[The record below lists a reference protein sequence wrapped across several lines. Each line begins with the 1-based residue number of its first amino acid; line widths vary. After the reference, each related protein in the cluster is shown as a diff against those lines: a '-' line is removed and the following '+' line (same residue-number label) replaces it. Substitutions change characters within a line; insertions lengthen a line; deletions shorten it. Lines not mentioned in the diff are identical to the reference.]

1 MLKLKKFGILFVVV
15 VAATITHAQQDSL
28 PVPELQQA
36 GLPERYVKKVLIE
49 AKWGDGPGEF
59 QLEPMNETQTWTTYL
74 ALDKQG
80 NIYIADPNNYRINT
94 FNQSGSYINTLI
106 LAESDVLEKNKL
118 LPGDRGSL
126 IQGIGVNSKD
136 HIFVA
141 LSAFGNNTTVLE
153 FDKNGNKI
161 DKYFFPKAYIKGFS
175 LLEDKNNIYLSGSWC
190 LIEKSLQGY
199 QYVYAAVP
207 ISLGK
212 TNSYKNSI
220 GIVDKIK
227 EIAKQTDVMLK
238 EKKFKNGYS
247 GYYSGSGDVVIKN
260 RKSNVVFNKH
270 HYDLMETHRFTY
282 KPEHSASV
290 GAGIIFDNEG
300 NFYVLQGKQ
309 NGLEVLKY
317 NLTPEDIK

>member
-1 MLKLKKFGILFVVV
+1 MVSYFRYLIVGLVVSFAFVVC
-15 VAATITHAQQDSL
+15 AQQDST
-28 PVPELQQA
+28 PES
-36 GLPERYVKKVLIE
+36 YTKKVLIE
-49 AKWGDGPGEF
+49 AKWGNELGEF
-59 QLEPMNETQTWTTYL
+59 QLDPMNETQTWTTYL
-74 ALDKQG
+74 ALDGQG
-80 NIYIADPNNYRINT
+80 NIYIADPNNYRINI
-94 FNQSGSYINTLI
+94 FNQSGSYINTLV
-106 LAESDVLEKNKL
+106 LAESDVIEKNKL
-118 LPGDRGSL
+118 PLEDRGSL

-190 LIEKSLQGY
+190 LIEKSLHGY

-207 ISLGK
+207 LSWGK
-212 TNSYKNSI
+212 TNSDKNSI

-227 EIAKQTDVMLK
+227 DIAKQTDVMLK

-247 GYYSGSGDVVIKN
+247 GHYSGSGDVVIKN
-260 RKSNVVFNKH
+260 RKSNVVFNRH
-270 HYDLMETHRFTY
+270 HYDLIESHRFAY

-290 GAGIIFDNEG
+290 GAGIVFDNEG
-300 NFYVLQGKQ
+300 NFYVLQGKSS
-309 NGLEVLKY
+309 GLEV
-317 NLTPEDIK
+317 IKIQPLLGK